1 VFLSLTLICLL
12 WAGLH
17 FYVLSRLLS
26 IPFIAHHV
34 PARLLIPAV
43 ILLGASYIVSRV
55 LEHNGIDGL
64 SHVLE
69 IVGSYW
75 VGAFFLLFSTFLAL
89 DLCTGFGLWL
99 RPQLPA
105 LRTVA
110 LVVALLMTT
119 IALVQARR
127 SPVVTEYEVAL
138 DGLPRDADGTVLVVA
153 SDMHLG
159 ALLGHRWASERAAQ
173 FESLRP
179 DLLLLVGDIFEGD
192 ETTYPNWLPV
202 LQRFRAT
209 HGVYVVTGNH
219 EFYAGGA
226 KIIDLFRR
234 AGFHVLRDESI
245 EPIPGLVLTGVDDVA
260 FRGRAAHAVIMEKV
274 LRQRPAGASVLLSH
288 TPLETQRAASA
299 GIGLM
304 LSGHTHEGQ
313 IWPFTYLVK
322 LAFPIISG
330 RYRLQEMTAIVCRG
344 TGTWGPR
351 MRLFKRSE
359 VLRITVRAKNGDEC
373 LDTRGARGETSSRR
387 NPETTSAYRS

>member
-1 VFLSLTLICLL
+1 VLLRLILICLI

-17 FYVLSRLLS
+17 SYVISRLLS

-34 PARLLIPAV
+34 PPWLLIPVV
-43 ILLGASYIVSRV
+43 IVLGASYIVSRV
-55 LEHNGIDGL
+55 LEHYGIDGL

-69 IVGSYW
+69 IVGAYW
-75 VGAFFLLFSTFLAL
+75 VGAFFLFFSTFLAF
-89 DLCTGFGLWL
+89 DLATGFGLWL

-110 LVVALLMTT
+110 FMLALLMTA

-127 SPVVTEYEVAL
+127 FPVVTEYEVVL
-138 DGLPRDADGTVLVVA
+138 DGLTREADGTVLVAA

-159 ALLGHRWASERAAQ
+159 AILGYGWASERAAQ
-173 FESLRP
+173 FDSLRP

-202 LQRFRAT
+202 LQRFRAKY
-209 HGVYVVTGNH
+209 GVYVVTGNH

-234 AGFHVLRDESI
+234 AGFHVLRDESA
-245 EPIPGLVLTGVDDVA
+245 EPIPGLILAGVDDVA
-260 FRGRAAHAVIMEKV
+260 FRGGTAHAAIMERV
-274 LRQRPAGASVLLSH
+274 LRQRPKGASVLLSH
-288 TPLETQRAASA
+288 TPLETQRAAGA

-313 IWPFTYLVK
+313 IWPFNYLVK
-322 LAFPIISG
+322 LAFPITSG
-330 RYRLQEMTAIVCRG
+330 RYRVQDMTAIVCRG

-359 VLRITVRAKNGDEC
+359 LLRITVRA
-373 LDTRGARGETSSRR
+373 SS
-387 NPETTSAYRS
+387 

>member
-1 VFLSLTLICLL
+1 MLLTLILICLL

-17 FYVLSRLLS
+17 IYVVWRLLS
-26 IPFIAHHV
+26 IPFIAQHL
-34 PARLLIPAV
+34 PAQLLIPAM

-55 LEHNGIDGL
+55 LEHHSIDGL
-64 SHVLE
+64 SHLLE
-69 IVGSYW
+69 IVGAYW
-75 VGAFFLLFSTFLAL
+75 VGAFFLLFSNFLVF

-99 RPQLPA
+99 RPQLPE
-105 LRTVA
+105 LRTLA
-110 LVVALLMTT
+110 LILALLMTT

-138 DGLPRDADGTVLVVA
+138 DRLPRQADGTVLVVA

-159 ALLGHRWASERAAQ
+159 ALLGHGWAMQRAAQ

-179 DLLLLVGDIFEGD
+179 HLLLLVGDIFEGD
-192 ETTYPNWLPV
+192 EPTYPGWLPV
-202 LQRFRAT
+202 LRQFRAS

-219 EFYAGGA
+219 EFYAGGT

-234 AGFHVLRDESI
+234 AGFHVLRDESV

-260 FRGRAAHAVIMEKV
+260 FRKRAAHAAILENV
-274 LRQRPAGASVLLSH
+274 LRQRPEGASVLLSH
-288 TPLETQRAASA
+288 TPLETERAAGA

-313 IWPFTYLVK
+313 IWPFNYLVK
-322 LAFPIISG
+322 LAFPILSG
-330 RYRLQEMTAIVCRG
+330 RYRVREMTAIVCRG

-359 VLRITVRAKNGDEC
+359 LLRITLRAK
-373 LDTRGARGETSSRR
+373 S
-387 NPETTSAYRS
+387 

>member
-1 VFLSLTLICLL
+1 MFLSLILICLL

-17 FYVLSRLLS
+17 FYVVSRLLS

-55 LEHNGIDGL
+55 LEHYSIDGL

-69 IVGSYW
+69 IVGAYW
-75 VGAFFLLFSTFLAL
+75 VGAFFLLFSSFLVF

-110 LVVALLMTT
+110 LVLALLMT
-119 IALVQARR
+119 IVALVQARR
-127 SPVVTEYEVAL
+127 SPVVTEYEVTL
-138 DGLPRDADGTVLVVA
+138 DGLPREADGTVLVAA

-159 ALLGHRWASERAAQ
+159 ALLGHGWASERAAQ

-192 ETTYPNWLPV
+192 ETTYSDWLPV
-202 LQRFRAT
+202 LQQFRAP

-260 FRGRAAHAVIMEKV
+260 FRGRAAHAAIMEKV
-274 LRQRPAGASVLLSH
+274 LRQRPEGASVLLSH
-288 TPLETQRAASA
+288 TPTETQRAAIA

-322 LAFPIISG
+322 LAFPIMSG
-330 RYRLQEMTAIVCRG
+330 RYRVQDMTAIVCRG

-359 VLRITVRAKNGDEC
+359 LLRITVRAK
-373 LDTRGARGETSSRR
+373 S
-387 NPETTSAYRS
+387 

>member
-1 VFLSLTLICLL
+1 MFLSLILICLL

-17 FYVLSRLLS
+17 IYVISRLLS

-34 PARLLIPAV
+34 PARLLIPVV

-55 LEHNGIDGL
+55 LEHYSIDGL

-69 IVGSYW
+69 IVGAYW
-75 VGAFFLLFSTFLAL
+75 VGAFFLLFSTFLAF

-110 LVVALLMTT
+110 FILALLMT
-119 IALVQARR
+119 IVALVQARR
-127 SPVVTEYEVAL
+127 SPVVTEYEVPL
-138 DGLPRDADGTVLVVA
+138 DGLPREADGTVLVAA

-159 ALLGHRWASERAAQ
+159 ALLGHGWASERAAQ

-202 LQRFRAT
+202 LQQFRAA

-226 KIIDLFRR
+226 KIIDLFLR

-260 FRGRAAHAVIMEKV
+260 FRGRAAHAAIMEKV
-274 LRQRPAGASVLLSH
+274 LRQRPAGC
-288 TPLETQRAASA
+288 QRSALAHAAGNAASGQRRHRTHALRPYPRRADLALHLSREARLPDHVGALSCA
-299 GIGLM
+299 GYDRHRLP
-304 LSGHTHEGQ
+304 GHRNLGTAHA
-313 IWPFTYLVK
+313 P
-322 LAFPIISG
+322 
-330 RYRLQEMTAIVCRG
+330 LQT
-344 TGTWGPR
+344 
-351 MRLFKRSE
+351 K
-359 VLRITVRAKNGDEC
+359 
-373 LDTRGARGETSSRR
+373 
-387 NPETTSAYRS
+387 

>member
-1 VFLSLTLICLL
+1 VQESPALRVPRKLILICLL

-17 FYVLSRLLS
+17 IYVISRLLS

-43 ILLGASYIVSRV
+43 ILLGASYIVSLV
-55 LEHNGIDGL
+55 LKRYSIEGI

-69 IVGSYW
+69 IVGAYW
-75 VGAFFLLFSTFLAL
+75 VGAFFLLFATFLVF
-89 DLCTGFGLWL
+89 DLCSGFGLWL

-110 LVVALLMTT
+110 FILSLLMTT

-127 SPVVTEYEVAL
+127 SPVVTEYEVVL
-138 DGLPRDADGTVLVVA
+138 DGLLREADGTVLVVA
-153 SDMHLG
+153 SDMHMG
-159 ALLGHRWASERAAQ
+159 VLLSHGWASERAAQ

-179 DLLLLVGDIFEGD
+179 DLLLLVGDVFEGD
-192 ETTYPNWLPV
+192 ETTYPGWLPV
-202 LQRFRAT
+202 LQQFSASQ
-209 HGVYVVTGNH
+209 GVYVVTGNH
-219 EFYAGGA
+219 EFHAGGT
-226 KIIDLFRR
+226 KIIELFRR
-234 AGFHVLRDESI
+234 AGFHVLRDESV
-245 EPIPGLVLTGVDDVA
+245 EPIPGLVLTGVDDVP
-260 FRGRAAHAVIMEKV
+260 FRGRAAHAAILERV
-274 LRQRPAGASVLLSH
+274 LRQRPEGASILLSH

-313 IWPFTYLVK
+313 IWPFTYIVK

-330 RYRLQEMTAIVCRG
+330 RYRVHDMTAIVCRG

-359 VLRITVRAKNGDEC
+359 LLRIIVRAK
-373 LDTRGARGETSSRR
+373 S
-387 NPETTSAYRS
+387 

>member
-1 VFLSLTLICLL
+1 VLLRLILICLI

-17 FYVLSRLLS
+17 IYVISRLLS
-26 IPFIAHHV
+26 IPFIAHHI
-34 PARLLIPAV
+34 PARLLIPVV
-43 ILLGASYIVSRV
+43 ILLGVSYIVSRV
-55 LEHNGIDGL
+55 LEHYGIDGL

-69 IVGSYW
+69 IAGAYW
-75 VGAFFLLFSTFLAL
+75 VGAFFLLFSTFLAF
-89 DLCTGFGLWL
+89 DLVTGFGLWL

-110 LVVALLMTT
+110 LVIALLMTVM
-119 IALVQARR
+119 ALVQARR

-159 ALLGHRWASERAAQ
+159 AMLSYGWARERAAQ
-173 FESLRP
+173 FKSLRP

-202 LQRFRAT
+202 LQQFRAV

-219 EFYAGGA
+219 EFYSGNA

-234 AGFHVLRDESI
+234 AGFHVLRDESV

-260 FRGRAAHAVIMEKV
+260 FRGRAAHAAVLEKV
-274 LRQRPAGASVLLSH
+274 LPQRPKGASVLLSH
-288 TPLETQRAASA
+288 TPLETQRAAGS
-299 GIGLM
+299 GVGLM

-322 LAFPIISG
+322 LAFPIMSG
-330 RYRLQEMTAIVCRG
+330 RYRVQDMTAIVCRG

-359 VLRITVRAKNGDEC
+359 LLRITLRA
-373 LDTRGARGETSSRR
+373 TS
-387 NPETTSAYRS
+387 

>member
-1 VFLSLTLICLL
+1 MFVRLILVCLL

-17 FYVLSRLLS
+17 FYFLSRLLS
-26 IPFIAHHV
+26 IPFIAHYV
-34 PARLLIPAV
+34 PARLLIPVV

-55 LEHNGIDGL
+55 LEHYSIDGL

-69 IVGSYW
+69 IVGAYW
-75 VGAFFLLFSTFLAL
+75 VGAFFLFFSTFFAF
-89 DLCTGFGLWL
+89 DLVTGFGLWL

-105 LRTVA
+105 LRTAA
-110 LVVALLMTT
+110 LILALLMT
-119 IALVQARR
+119 IVALVQARR
-127 SPVVTEYEVAL
+127 SPVVTEYEVVL
-138 DGLPRDADGTVLVVA
+138 DGLPREADGSVLVVA
-153 SDMHLG
+153 SDMHMG

-192 ETTYPNWLPV
+192 ETTYPGWLPV
-202 LQRFRAT
+202 LQEFRAS

-219 EFYAGGA
+219 EFYAGGM

-234 AGFHVLRDESI
+234 AGFYVLRDECI

-260 FRGRAAHAVIMEKV
+260 FRGRAAHAEIMEKL
-274 LRQRPAGASVLLSH
+274 LRQRPKGASVLLSH

-299 GIGLM
+299 GVGLM

-330 RYRLQEMTAIVCRG
+330 RYRVQDMTAIVCRG

-359 VLRITVRAKNGDEC
+359 LLRITVRAK
-373 LDTRGARGETSSRR
+373 S
-387 NPETTSAYRS
+387 

>member
-1 VFLSLTLICLL
+1 MFFSLILVCLL

-17 FYVLSRLLS
+17 FYVVSRLLS

-34 PARLLIPAV
+34 PARLLIPVV

-55 LEHNGIDGL
+55 LEHYSIDGF

-69 IVGSYW
+69 IVGAYW

-89 DLCTGFGLWL
+89 DLCTGFGLWQ
-99 RPQLPA
+99 RPELPA

-110 LVVALLMTT
+110 FVVAVLMT
-119 IALVQARR
+119 IAALVQARR

-138 DGLPRDADGTVLVVA
+138 DGLPREADGTVLVVA

-159 ALLGHRWASERAAQ
+159 ALLGRGWASERAAQ

-179 DLLLLVGDIFEGD
+179 DILLLVGDIFEGD

-202 LQRFRAT
+202 LQQFRALR
-209 HGVYVVTGNH
+209 GVYVVTGNH
-219 EFYAGGA
+219 EFYAGGG
-226 KIIDLFRR
+226 KIVDLFRR

-245 EPIPGLVLTGVDDVA
+245 KPIPGLVLTGVDDIA
-260 FRGRAAHAVIMEKV
+260 FRGRAAHAAIMEKV
-274 LRQRPAGASVLLSH
+274 LRERPEGASVLLSH
-288 TPLETQRAASA
+288 TPVETQRAASA
-299 GIGLM
+299 GIELM
-304 LSGHTHEGQ
+304 LSGHTHGGQ
-313 IWPFTYLVK
+313 IWPFNYLVK
-322 LAFPIISG
+322 LAFPIMSG
-330 RYRLQEMTAIVCRG
+330 RYRVQEMAAIVCRG

-359 VLRITVRAKNGDEC
+359 LLRITVRAKSER
-373 LDTRGARGETSSRR
+373 T
-387 NPETTSAYRS
+387 

>member
-1 VFLSLTLICLL
+1 VVLSLILICLL

-17 FYVLSRLLS
+17 FYVVSRLLS

-55 LEHNGIDGL
+55 LEHYSIDGL
-64 SHVLE
+64 AHVLE
-69 IVGSYW
+69 IVGAYW
-75 VGAFFLLFSTFLAL
+75 VGVFFLLFSALLAC
-89 DLCTGFGLWL
+89 DLGTGFGLWM

-110 LVVALLMTT
+110 FILAMVMTIVAL
-119 IALVQARR
+119 IQARR

-138 DGLPRDADGTVLVVA
+138 DGLSREADGAVLVVA
-153 SDMHLG
+153 SDMHMG
-159 ALLGHRWASERAAQ
+159 ALLGYGWASERAAQ

-192 ETTYPNWLPV
+192 EMTYPDWLPV
-202 LQRFRAT
+202 LQQFRAT

-226 KIIDLFRR
+226 KIVDLFRR
-234 AGFHVLRDESI
+234 AGFHVLRDESM

-260 FRGRAAHAVIMEKV
+260 FRGRAAHASILEKL
-274 LRQRPAGASVLLSH
+274 LRQRSEGASVLLSH

-299 GIGLM
+299 GVGLM

-322 LAFPIISG
+322 LAFPILSG
-330 RYRLQEMTAIVCRG
+330 RYRVQEMAAIVCRG

-359 VLRITVRAKNGDEC
+359 LLRITVRAM
-373 LDTRGARGETSSRR
+373 S
-387 NPETTSAYRS
+387 

>member
-1 VFLSLTLICLL
+1 MQGPSTVPKKLILICLL

-17 FYVLSRLLS
+17 IYVISRLLS
-26 IPFIAHHV
+26 VPSIAHHL
-34 PARLLIPAV
+34 PARLLIPVV
-43 ILLGASYIVSRV
+43 ILLGASYIVSLV
-55 LEHNGIDGL
+55 LGRFSIHGL

-69 IVGSYW
+69 IVGAYW
-75 VGAFFLLFSTFLAL
+75 VGAFFLLFATFLVF

-105 LRTVA
+105 LRA
-110 LVVALLMTT
+110 AAFILALLMTT

-127 SPVVTEYEVAL
+127 SPAVTEYEVVL
-138 DGLPRDADGTVLVVA
+138 DGLPREADGTVLVVA
-153 SDMHLG
+153 SDMHMGPLVG
-159 ALLGHRWASERAAQ
+159 PGWASARAAQ

-179 DLLLLVGDIFEGD
+179 DLLLLVGDVFEGD
-192 ETTYPNWLPV
+192 ETSYPGWLPV
-202 LQRFRAT
+202 LQQFRAP

-219 EFYAGGA
+219 EFHAGST

-245 EPIPGLVLTGVDDVA
+245 EPIPGLILTGVDDVA
-260 FRGRAAHAVIMEKV
+260 FRGRVAHAAILGEV
-274 LRQRPAGASVLLSH
+274 LRHRPAGASVLLSH

-313 IWPFTYLVK
+313 IWPFAYLVK

-330 RYRLQEMTAIVCRG
+330 RYRVQDMTAIICRG

-359 VLRITVRAKNGDEC
+359 LLRITARAKE
-373 LDTRGARGETSSRR
+373 LR
-387 NPETTSAYRS
+387 P